1 MSRRLP
7 RTSLAQATVEGLF
20 ASVDILL
27 HGDRPWDLHVHDE
40 RFFRRVLTGGTLGLG
55 ESYMDGWWDCGAL
68 DEMCCRALR
77 ARLDQRVQLNFHT
90 ALAVLTSHLLNLQ
103 NRDRAPIVGKRHY
116 DVGNDLFERML
127 DPAMQY
133 SCAWFRNTSDLAQAQ
148 REKMDLIC
156 RKLGLQR
163 GMDLLD
169 IGCGWGGL
177 AKHAAKHYRCRVVG
191 ITISEQQCSYASELC
206 QGLPVEIRLQDYRDL
221 KERFDRIV
229 SVGMLEHVGAKNYRN
244 YMEIVA
250 RCLQDDGVALCQTI
264 AGNWSSTY
272 TDPWITRYIFPNSM
286 LPSAAQVTRAAEKLL
301 VLEDVQN
308 LGADYEK
315 TLLAWERNFSRSW
328 DRFKGRYGERFCR
341 MWHYY
346 LLSCAGAFR
355 ARDLQVFQF
364 LFSKGGARYLPART
378 AWLYPERIASAS
390 PSHSVKVSA

>member
-7 RTSLAQATVEGLF
+7 RTSLAQATVEGFF
-20 ASVDILL
+20 APADIFL
-27 HGDRPWDLHVHDE
+27 HGERPWDLDVHDE

-55 ESYMDGWWDCGAL
+55 ESYMDGWWDCDAL
-68 DEMCCRALR
+68 DEMCCRAIR

-90 ALAVLTSHLLNLQ
+90 ALAILTSHLLNLQ
-103 NRDRAPIVGKRHY
+103 NRGRARIVGKRHY
-116 DVGNDLFERML
+116 DIGNDLFERML

-156 RKLGLQR
+156 RKLGLQK
-163 GMDLLD
+163 GMHLLD

-191 ITISEQQCSYASELC
+191 ITISEQQRSYASAAC

-229 SVGMLEHVGAKNYRN
+229 SVGMLEHVGAKNYRK
-244 YMEIVA
+244 YMETVA
-250 RCLQDDGVALCQTI
+250 RCLHDDGVSLCQTI
-264 AGNWSSTY
+264 AGNWSSTC

-286 LPSAAQVTRAAEKLL
+286 LPSAAQVARAAEKLFA
-301 VLEDVQN
+301 LEDVQN

-328 DRFKGRYGERFCR
+328 DRFKGQYGERFCR
-341 MWHYY
+341 MWRYY
-346 LLSCAGAFR
+346 LLTCAGAFR

-364 LFSKGGARYLPART
+364 LFSKGGARYLPAPT
-378 AWLYPERIASAS
+378 AWLYPERIAHSS
-390 PSHSVKVSA
+390 PPHSVKVSA

>member
-20 ASVDILL
+20 ASADILL

-346 LLSCAGAFR
+346 LLSCVGAFR